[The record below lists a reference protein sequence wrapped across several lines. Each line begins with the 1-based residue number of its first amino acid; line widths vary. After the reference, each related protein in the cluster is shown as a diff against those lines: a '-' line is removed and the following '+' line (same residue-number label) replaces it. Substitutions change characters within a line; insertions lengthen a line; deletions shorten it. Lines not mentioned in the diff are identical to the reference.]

1 METEALEGLSVTL
14 DYRVPTSVSNFV
26 HRLSDKTDLFLWKR
40 KDKTVR
46 VKLGVFCSASE
57 QKRELLRQII
67 WTEAGEPYDLLIF
80 NESSG
85 TDHFVTS
92 SSTLIQN
99 YDSEPLKAFLKLFEC
114 HCKNALGM
122 KASEDTLLWQ
132 GISEESIRRA
142 ADLSKTL
149 EKDLGDYFNLL
160 KEKEEKKDLKGK
172 GKKKD
177 SKREDK
183 KKRIHFPTAIDELT
197 NFILQLKS

>member
-1 METEALEGLSVTL
+1 
-14 DYRVPTSVSNFV
+14 
-26 HRLSDKTDLFLWKR
+26 
-40 KDKTVR
+40 
-46 VKLGVFCSASE
+46 
-57 QKRELLRQII
+57 
-67 WTEAGEPYDLLIF
+67 
-80 NESSG
+80 
-85 TDHFVTS
+85 
-92 SSTLIQN
+92 
-99 YDSEPLKAFLKLFEC
+99 
-114 HCKNALGM
+114 M
-122 KASEDTLLWQ
+122 KASEDALLWQ

-172 GKKKD
+172 GQKKD

>member
-1 METEALEGLSVTL
+1 M
-14 DYRVPTSVSNFV
+14 
-26 HRLSDKTDLFLWKR
+26 
-40 KDKTVR
+40 
-46 VKLGVFCSASE
+46 
-57 QKRELLRQII
+57 RQII
-67 WTEAGEPYDLLIF
+67 WTEAGKPYDLLIF
-80 NESSG
+80 NESSD

-99 YDSEPLKAFLKLFEC
+99 YGSEPLKAFLKLFEC

-122 KASEDTLLWQ
+122 KASEDALLWQ

-160 KEKEEKKDLKGK
+160 KEKEEKEEKKDLKGK

-183 KKRIHFPTAIDELT
+183 KKKIHFPTAIDELT
-197 NFILQLKS
+197 NFILQLKP

>member
-1 METEALEGLSVTL
+1 
-14 DYRVPTSVSNFV
+14 
-26 HRLSDKTDLFLWKR
+26 
-40 KDKTVR
+40 
-46 VKLGVFCSASE
+46 
-57 QKRELLRQII
+57 
-67 WTEAGEPYDLLIF
+67 
-80 NESSG
+80 
-85 TDHFVTS
+85 
-92 SSTLIQN
+92 
-99 YDSEPLKAFLKLFEC
+99 
-114 HCKNALGM
+114 M
-122 KASEDTLLWQ
+122 KASEDALLWQ

-142 ADLSKTL
+142 ADLSNPL